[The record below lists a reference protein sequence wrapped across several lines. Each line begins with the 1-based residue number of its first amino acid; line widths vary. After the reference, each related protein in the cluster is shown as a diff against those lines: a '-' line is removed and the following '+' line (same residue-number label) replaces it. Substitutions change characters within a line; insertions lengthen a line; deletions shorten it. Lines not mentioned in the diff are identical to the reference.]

1 MSRTPNIHISRVR
14 VSPSSQG
21 VVGGFYPKIFAKN
34 LPILW
39 KNPDLCFG
47 FGCGAGGTSAT
58 STGPVFTD
66 GPNPGTGAVASV
78 AALSG
83 VAIPDGVPVGTV
95 CCGAV

>member
-1 MSRTPNIHISRVR
+1 MLWKIFFAGYPNI
-14 VSPSSQG
+14 
-21 VVGGFYPKIFAKN
+21 FLNN

-39 KNPDLCFG
+39 KKPGLGSDFG
-47 FGCGAGGTSAT
+47 RGTGGASAT
-58 STGPVFTD
+58 ATGPVFTE
-66 GPNPGTGAVASV
+66 GPNPGAGALATV